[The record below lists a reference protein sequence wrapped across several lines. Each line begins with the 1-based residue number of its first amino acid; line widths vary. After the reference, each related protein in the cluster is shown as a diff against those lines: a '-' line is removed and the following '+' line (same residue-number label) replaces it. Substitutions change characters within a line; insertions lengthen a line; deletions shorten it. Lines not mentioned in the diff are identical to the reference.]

1 MLDVWPAF
9 PIVVSCH
16 NTNSSSP
23 LRGVLNVI
31 AALKCYDR
39 VCEIDLSG
47 TPDYLLK
54 RFAALTIPFPVLT
67 SLQLH
72 SDEDWPLILPSS
84 ILGGFAPRLRS
95 LWLSGIPCPA
105 PRNLFLSCTGLAT
118 LRMENIPHTGC
129 ISPEDMATCL
139 SALVKVEEVTLG
151 FRRALLDDVLPW
163 HQTSSNQHSPT
174 CAVFPALTSLRFRGD
189 CWYFEAL
196 ISQMDV
202 PLLNNFDISFFDLTL
217 SHTPLLCEL
226 IGRIETF
233 KGLHRAKLAFQD
245 FVADITLSRQ
255 EQPADCKT
263 LKLGIACRG
272 PAQQLSSMTQICNS
286 SLPPLSTLRHLY
298 ILDSYSLTGLPD
310 EMDNARWLGLLLPF
324 TSVENLHLSYKQ
336 APYVTRA
343 LQALTGERIVQVLPA
358 LRTIFLHGSPLSGAD
373 PEVAGR
379 FIAARQHFGRP
390 VSVHY
395 TDGIGW

>member
-1 MLDVWPAF
+1 
-9 PIVVSCH
+9 
-16 NTNSSSP
+16 
-23 LRGVLNVI
+23 
-31 AALKCYDR
+31 
-39 VCEIDLSG
+39 
-47 TPDYLLK
+47 
-54 RFAALTIPFPVLT
+54 
-67 SLQLH
+67 
-72 SDEDWPLILPSS
+72 
-84 ILGGFAPRLRS
+84 
-95 LWLSGIPCPA
+95 
-105 PRNLFLSCTGLAT
+105 
-118 LRMENIPHTGC
+118 
-129 ISPEDMATCL
+129 
-139 SALVKVEEVTLG
+139 
-151 FRRALLDDVLPW
+151 
-163 HQTSSNQHSPT
+163 
-174 CAVFPALTSLRFRGD
+174 
-189 CWYFEAL
+189 
-196 ISQMDV
+196 MDV

-226 IGRIETF
+226 ISSIETF

-272 PAQQLSSMTQICNS
+272 PAQQLSFMTQICNS

-358 LRTIFLHGSPLSGAD
+358 LRTIFLHRPPLSGAD
-373 PEVAGR
+373 PEVAAR
-379 FIAARQHFGRP
+379 FIAARQRFGRP